1 MAKGRLAVLLSF
13 GVGMVIGYIVGSVI
27 KERQMDDEMDETIK
41 ATSDRLAKVYKKK
54 EDELKEERKTFE
66 EEKEHFN
73 EVKHQLYSDLT
84 KEEQI
89 EQCCDP
95 ELGIPVNEDNILRYN
110 MLKRQY
116 LRLSFIEHEDFEVG
130 AVEDYTFDQR
140 YLKMFNDGSIYDI
153 DNGEKIDDDDTH
165 IGNLCSGMGTGKT
178 NDIRY
183 IRNWDEM
190 CDYEIHYVNEDAMG
204 FLGEMGLIFG
214 DDEDEEDDELK
225 PIPEDDGEEDEEET
239 DE

>member
-1 MAKGRLAVLLSF
+1 MLKGRLAVLMTF
-13 GVGMVIGYIVGSVI
+13 GIGMVIGYLVGSTI
-27 KERQMDDEMDETIK
+27 KERQMDEEMDETIK

-84 KEEQI
+84 KEEQL
-89 EQCCDP
+89 EQLCDP
-95 ELGIPVNEDNILRYN
+95 ELGIPVDEDNILRYN
-110 MLKRQY
+110 MIKRQY

-130 AVEDYTFDQR
+130 VVEDYTFDQR

-153 DNGEKIDDDDTH
+153 DTGERIDDDDTH

-190 CDYEIHYVNEDAMG
+190 CDYEIHYVNEDPTE
-204 FLGEMGLIFG
+204 FLGEMGLLFG
-214 DDEDEEDDELK
+214 DDEDEDDELK
-225 PIPEDDGEEDEEET
+225 PIPEDDGEDEEEA

>member
-41 ATSDRLAKVYKKK
+41 ATSDRLAKVYQKK
-54 EDELKEERKTFE
+54 EDELKEERKSFE
-66 EEKEHFN
+66 EEKEHFE

-84 KEEQI
+84 KEEQL
-89 EQCCDP
+89 EQLCDP
-95 ELGIPVNEDNILRYN
+95 ELGIPVDEDDILRYN

-130 AVEDYTFDQR
+130 VVEDYTFEQR

-153 DNGEKIDDDDTH
+153 DNGERIDDDDSH

-190 CDYEIHYVNEDAMG
+190 CDYEIHYVNEDSVE
-204 FLGEMGLIFG
+204 FLGEMGLMFG
-214 DDEDEEDDELK
+214 DDEDEEDEELK